1 MLTNAAGAIRPCAAP
16 KYAWG
21 ETDQPPA
28 KICLGNAHVVQAC
41 RMIFFG
47 KFAIKAANQSNRLI
61 TRQKPVTDLMTSL
74 CRTPTKTKFDVL
86 HVIVEAIDFI
96 I

>member
-1 MLTNAAGAIRPCAAP
+1 MPQAPSARVQLPNMLGAKPINHL
-16 KYAWG
+16 
-21 ETDQPPA
+21 Q